1 MKKTATTLLAF
12 IIAVG
17 SVSAQKV
24 DYSVV
29 SVGEEGSLDLL
40 RVSTDNDY
48 VCMPLV
54 QRSGKGVN
62 WFTNRILDISPDGQS
77 MAYLSQRNNTTN
89 VFIKDVDRQGV
100 SRQRTNRSAVI
111 DFSYSPDG
119 KKICFSEKRGKN
131 TQIFITDAKEGFVC
145 RQVTSGAE
153 DYSPVFS
160 TDMKNIYFA
169 RQEKRGIGIWGHDV
183 TNNYLSSYTTGM
195 NPTPGQDGKTIF
207 VARNNNGRGE
217 IWRVNYETGAED
229 CILSSATQ
237 SFYSPLLSPDGST
250 LVVTGSSPIQNGN
263 STYWNTDIYT
273 CNVDGTDL
281 RQHTYHAADDL
292 SPVWSRDGRY
302 IYFISQRGSAE
313 GLPNIWR
320 MSYTR

>member
-1 MKKTATTLLAF
+1 MKKVATSLLA
-12 IIAVG
+12 ISLAIG
-17 SVSAQKV
+17 SIDAQKV

-54 QRSGKGVN
+54 HRSSKGIN
-62 WFTNRILDISPDGQS
+62 WFTNRILDISPDGRS
-77 MAYLSQRNNTTN
+77 LAYLSQRNNTTN
-89 VFIKDVDRQGV
+89 IFIKDVERQGV
-100 SRQRTNRSAVI
+100 SRQRTNRMSVI

-119 KKICFSEKRGKN
+119 DKLCFAEKRGKN
-131 TQIFITDAKEGFVC
+131 TQIFITNAKEGFVC

-160 TDMKNIYFA
+160 KDMKNIYFA

-195 NPTPGQDGKTIF
+195 NPTPGQDDKTIF
-207 VARNNNGRGE
+207 VSRNNNGRGE

-229 CILSSATQ
+229 CILSSASQ
-237 SFYSPLLSPDGST
+237 SFYSPLLSPDGTT
-250 LVVTGSSPIQNGN
+250 LVITGSSPIQNGN
-263 STYWNTDIYT
+263 SVYWNTDIYT

-281 RQHTYHAADDL
+281 RQQTYHAADDL
-292 SPVWSRDGRY
+292 SPVWSRDGRF
-302 IYFISQRGSAE
+302 IYFISQRGSAD